1 MLVGFLGD
9 IPFIASRS
17 KVRTF
22 DDFQKQSDGRWQ
34 DHDIIGQKPAS
45 EFIGPGKEQIT
56 FKMLLRSD
64 LGVNPAK
71 EVKKLERMR
80 DKGEVVP
87 LVIGNRVIGDNYWVV
102 KGIAENVTFWSK
114 SGHPISISLSVTLSE
129 YKDQQPLTLG
139 QAYHEALS

>member
-9 IPFIASRS
+9 IPFIASRN

-22 DDFQKQSDGRWQ
+22 DDFQKQSDSRWQ
-34 DHDIIGQKPAS
+34 EHNIIGKKPES
-45 EFIGPGKEQIT
+45 EFIGPGIEEIT

-71 EVKKLERMR
+71 EVKKLAKMR
-80 DKGEVVP
+80 DTGEVIP

-102 KGIAENVTFWSK
+102 KGISENVTFWSK
-114 SGHPISISLSVTLSE
+114 FGHPISISLSVTLSE
-129 YKDQQPLTLG
+129 YADRQATLK
-139 QAYHEALS
+139 QAYYEALS